1 MPFNEATVKAYQGA
15 KYATFMSHEANRSLA
30 ELKASRMWRS
40 CRAHSIEALFRS
52 IFHLRYL
59 NSAPSIGSALT
70 WQHNAYLQRQKRAG
84 VPFALPANGMTV
96 RFCLA
101 ARIC

>member
-1 MPFNEATVKAYQGA
+1 MPFNEATVKAYQVA

-52 IFHLRYL
+52 IFHLRYR

-70 WQHNAYLQRQKRAG
+70 WQHNAFLQRPKRAG
-84 VPFALPANGMTV
+84 VAFALFAKGMTV
-96 RFCLA
+96 RFGPTV
-101 ARIC
+101 RIC